1 MIMGMVDLVKDED
14 EFPWIIMEKYNQS
27 LAKIITDYKDEIIP
41 EKRVLRIFT
50 MICIPLYYIHQ
61 KKMVHRDLKTDCI
74 LLKTIGN

>member
-1 MIMGMVDLVKDED
+1 MVDLVKDED

-50 MICIPLYYIHQ
+50 MICIHLYFIHQ
-61 KKMVHRDLKTDCI
+61 KKMVHRDLKTDC
-74 LLKTIGN
+74 LL